1 MKARF
6 AFAFVLSGIGLLAIA
21 RLVAQSPGENPSND
35 TPFMSSNDP
44 PVEYKIDGYPLD
56 PDELVEPLPPFT
68 TDLVYL
74 SGDTVLFHP
83 DTALAGLF
91 ANTPQSG
98 RDYFYRNLK
107 TSNPSWRHIG
117 WNVCIDSDEEVN
129 GVQTLMVSVSPRF
142 SAGSV
147 LSVCG
152 GLLRE
157 KWHRVGN
164 SLTLVEATPADT
176 TDIITLLD

>member
-6 AFAFVLSGIGLLAIA
+6 TFASVIGGIVLVAIA
-21 RLVAQSPGENPSND
+21 RLVAQNPGENPSND
-35 TPFMSSNDP
+35 TQSMGSSDP
-44 PVEYKIDGYPLD
+44 PIEYKIDRFPLD

-68 TDLVYL
+68 IDLVSL
-74 SGDTVLFHP
+74 NGDTVLFHP

-98 RDYFYRNLK
+98 RDYFYRDLK
-107 TSNPSWRHIG
+107 TSNLSWRHIG

-147 LSVCG
+147 VSVCG